1 MEASAGMGPPLQS
14 AVVVDH
20 VKLLLAVA
28 LVVDLLGSRD
38 QSLAHWNCRHQW
50 PVVPWELQ
58 AVVLKQ
64 VVSLLVV
71 KLAGGLVVE
80 HVAHP
85 QKLIQ
90 G

>member
-1 MEASAGMGPPLQS
+1 MEASAGMGPPLQN
-14 AVVVDH
+14 AVVVDQ

-38 QSLAHWNCRHQW
+38 QSLARWKCQRQW
-50 PVVPWELQ
+50 PVVRWELQ
-58 AVVLKQ
+58 AVVLRQ

-80 HVAHP
+80 HVALH